1 MEPNLR
7 AHRCVEHAVAADRL
21 TEAELEVVL
30 RTVRPLTARALDA
43 APQLLNLGD
52 PFEAETQ
59 GAVAASQ
66 ILGLDHGRVRTAVA
80 VFAALAGRENDAAA
94 SALLHATEV
103 VVGGPARRYVGA
115 EIERLAQ
122 AGVPRPRWEPLLRSP
137 VRPGK
142 AWTCSPVLESGG
154 APHAVMA
161 FEFERAG
168 AAHGFIVH
176 RDFRDDGSISKIS
189 AIPNIG
195 WDSFRKFLLAGEA
208 FKSPYAIGEVAF
220 DRAVDRFSGLCAAMR
235 SRLRHDPARFTAD
248 PDIAALPGLALLLE
262 AHIAAAP

>member
-1 MEPNLR
+1 MEPYLR
-7 AHRCVEHAVAADRL
+7 AHPCLEHATAADRL
-21 TEAELEVVL
+21 TEAELETVL
-30 RTVRPLTARALDA
+30 ETVRPLTAKALEA
-43 APQLLNLGD
+43 APQLLNLSD

-59 GAVAASQ
+59 GAVAASP
-66 ILGLDHGRVRTAVA
+66 ILGLDRGRFQTAVA
-80 VFAALAGRENDAAA
+80 AFAALTGRGNDAAA
-94 SALLHATEV
+94 SALLHAAQIVIEK
-103 VVGGPARRYVGA
+103 PARHYIGT

-122 AGVPRPRWEPLLRSP
+122 AGVPRPRWAPLLRSP
-137 VRPGK
+137 VEPGR

-208 FKSPYAIGEVAF
+208 FKSPYAIDEMDF
-220 DRAVDRFSGLCAAMR
+220 DRAAERFEELHTAMR
-235 SRLRHDPARFTAD
+235 SRLRRDRSRFTAD
-248 PDIAALPGLALLLE
+248 PDLTAAPGMSLLLE
-262 AHIAAAP
+262 AHLAAAP